1 MEGQDRD
8 LTELRR
14 IGNYCVGY
22 IDFLRWPREVWL
34 HPSPGSLVVTIP
46 VR

>member
-8 LTELRR
+8 LTEL
-14 IGNYCVGY
+14 
-22 IDFLRWPREVWL
+22 PREVWL